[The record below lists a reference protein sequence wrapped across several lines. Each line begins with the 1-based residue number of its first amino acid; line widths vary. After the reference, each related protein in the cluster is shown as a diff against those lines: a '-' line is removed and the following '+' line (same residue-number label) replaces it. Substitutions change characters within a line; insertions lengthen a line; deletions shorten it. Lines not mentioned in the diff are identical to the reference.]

1 MNSNINFNIEI
12 IIDEYS
18 NYVFKIVDNIIGTSL
33 PYQDKEEVVS
43 DVFYLLWKNQDNI
56 NNNLKGYLGVI
67 AKNCSY
73 SKLRKY
79 NENLE
84 YQDNLLNNNVSIKG
98 FDSDYMFVF
107 SPSDQ
112 SKEKQLQDELA
123 LKLKNGMTIS
133 ESRQIMKLPPIEG
146 LPNIPG
152 NSDNLIQWL
161 AIQDKMNPEANAE
174 QQHQNDYK
182 PGHEQSLDKK
192 PDAKEDP
199 KNQDHNIP
207 EETNVGNTD

>member
-12 IIDEYS
+12 IINEYS

-43 DVFYLLWKNQDNI
+43 DVFYLLWKNQNNI

-73 SKLRKY
+73 SKLRKA

-98 FDSDYMFVF
+98 FDSDYMFTIK
-107 SPSDQ
+107 Q
-112 SKEKQLQDELA
+112 KLSKLSLE
-123 LKLKNGMTIS
+123 
-133 ESRQIMKLPPIEG
+133 
-146 LPNIPG
+146 
-152 NSDNLIQWL
+152 
-161 AIQDKMNPEANAE
+161 E
-174 QQHQNDYK
+174 QQIFKLYYVEGYK
-182 PGHEQSLDKK
+182 IKEISNKFGIKTSLVKVKLYRLRKK
-192 PDAKEDP
+192 LR
-199 KNQDHNIP
+199 
-207 EETNVGNTD
+207 EEFI

>member
-73 SKLRKY
+73 SKLRRV

-84 YQDNLLNNNVSIKG
+84 YQDDLLNNNISIKS
-98 FDSDYMFVF
+98 FDSNYMFAI
-107 SPSDQ
+107 
-112 SKEKQLQDELA
+112 KQKLA
-123 LKLKNGMTIS
+123 KLS
-133 ESRQIMKLPPIEG
+133 LE
-146 LPNIPG
+146 
-152 NSDNLIQWL
+152 
-161 AIQDKMNPEANAE
+161 E
-174 QQHQNDYK
+174 QQIFKLYYVEGYK
-182 PGHEQSLDKK
+182 IKEISNKLDMKASLVKVKLHRLRKK
-192 PDAKEDP
+192 LR
-199 KNQDHNIP
+199 
-207 EETNVGNTD
+207 EEFI

>member
-43 DVFYLLWKNQDNI
+43 DVFYLLWKNQNNI

-73 SKLRKY
+73 SKLRKA

-98 FDSDYMFVF
+98 FDSDYMFTIK
-107 SPSDQ
+107 Q
-112 SKEKQLQDELA
+112 KLSKLSLE
-123 LKLKNGMTIS
+123 
-133 ESRQIMKLPPIEG
+133 
-146 LPNIPG
+146 
-152 NSDNLIQWL
+152 
-161 AIQDKMNPEANAE
+161 E
-174 QQHQNDYK
+174 QQIFKLYYVEGYK
-182 PGHEQSLDKK
+182 IKEISNKFGIKTSLVKVKLHRIRKK
-192 PDAKEDP
+192 LR
-199 KNQDHNIP
+199 
-207 EETNVGNTD
+207 EEFI

>member
-12 IIDEYS
+12 IINEYS

-73 SKLRKY
+73 SKLRKS
-79 NENLE
+79 NETLE

-98 FDSDYMFVF
+98 FDSDYMFTIK
-107 SPSDQ
+107 Q
-112 SKEKQLQDELA
+112 KLSKLSLE
-123 LKLKNGMTIS
+123 
-133 ESRQIMKLPPIEG
+133 
-146 LPNIPG
+146 
-152 NSDNLIQWL
+152 
-161 AIQDKMNPEANAE
+161 E
-174 QQHQNDYK
+174 QQIFKLYYVEGYK
-182 PGHEQSLDKK
+182 IKEISNKLDMRVSLVKVKLHRIRKK
-192 PDAKEDP
+192 LR
-199 KNQDHNIP
+199 
-207 EETNVGNTD
+207 EEFI

>member
-73 SKLRKY
+73 SKLRKS

-98 FDSDYMFVF
+98 FDSDYMFTIK
-107 SPSDQ
+107 Q
-112 SKEKQLQDELA
+112 KLSKLSLE
-123 LKLKNGMTIS
+123 
-133 ESRQIMKLPPIEG
+133 
-146 LPNIPG
+146 
-152 NSDNLIQWL
+152 
-161 AIQDKMNPEANAE
+161 E
-174 QQHQNDYK
+174 QQIFKLYYVEGYK
-182 PGHEQSLDKK
+182 IKEISNKLDMKVSLVKVKLHRIRKK
-192 PDAKEDP
+192 LR
-199 KNQDHNIP
+199 
-207 EETNVGNTD
+207 EEFI